1 MTQVNV
7 SMNQK
12 QTSQTQ
18 RTDLIAK
25 REGVG
30 GGMNWEVGVSRGKLL
45 HTDKHQ
51 STTVCIH
58 THICVCAC

>member
-1 MTQVNV
+1 MTQVNL

-30 GGMNWEVGVSRGKLL
+30 GGMNWEVRGL
-45 HTDKHQ
+45 DI
-51 STTVCIH
+51 SYYI
-58 THICVCAC
+58 

>member
-1 MTQVNV
+1 MTQVNL

-30 GGMNWEVGVSRGKLL
+30 GGMNWEVGVSRYKLL
-45 HTDKHQ
+45 YMNKQQGPRLSTEKYIPYDKP
-51 STTVCIH
+51 
-58 THICVCAC
+58 